1 MNGKGVFF
9 FFFSC
14 WGEKKRSTPSWVANR
29 ACRVLCSSLFSLSFS
44 RPFLFSSSS
53 SAAATAANCVIEQPG
68 HHPDRNRRCHSRC
81 HSYPTIQPSPSSFK
95 YVLSLF
101 FSFRLLN
108 CVIDLNND
116 CIPASL
122 QYFIQFMRN
131 IYIDFIK
138 KGLSTRTFQLI
149 SICRRRFY
157 FGINFTKNYLPSRL
171 F

>member
-1 MNGKGVFF
+1 MPVSF
-9 FFFSC
+9 
-14 WGEKKRSTPSWVANR
+14 
-29 ACRVLCSSLFSLSFS
+29 LSLSLSFS

-53 SAAATAANCVIEQPG
+53 LAAAAANCVIEQPG
-68 HHPDRNRRCHSRC
+68 TSSSRPQPPLPQ
-81 HSYPTIQPSPSSFK
+81 SLPQLPNYSTISFLLQIFS
-95 YVLSLF
+95 LSFLF

-131 IYIDFIK
+131 ISIDFIK
-138 KGLSTRTFQLI
+138 KGLSTRTFQLV